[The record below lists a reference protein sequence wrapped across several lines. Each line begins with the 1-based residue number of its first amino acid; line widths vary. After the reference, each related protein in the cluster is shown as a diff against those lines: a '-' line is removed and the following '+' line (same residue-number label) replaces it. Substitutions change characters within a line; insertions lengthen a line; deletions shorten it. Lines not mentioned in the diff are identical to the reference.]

1 MTNWYTPAS
10 RNGSA
15 AAASARAERALAD
28 AAPAVFWTDRP
39 DRPQPRPRLTGAHTA
54 DLVVVGGGFT
64 GLWAA
69 ILAKQDD
76 PATEVVLVEAE
87 RVAFGA
93 SGRNGGF
100 VADSL
105 THGLSHGE
113 SQWPAEMESLVHL
126 GRENLA
132 AIAETVRR
140 SGIDAGLRLCGKTTV
155 AVAPHQ
161 VAELAAL
168 AELHRGYGD
177 DVTLLDAEQVRA
189 DVASPTYLA
198 GVRLRGAGGLVDPA
212 RLAWGLAGLAE
223 SLGVTIYE
231 DTRVTG
237 FDRSRGGVVVRTTDG
252 RISGHRVVIGT
263 NAYPPP
269 LRRLR
274 HWVLPVYD
282 YVLVTEPLSDAQR
295 TELRWPEAQ
304 GVTDAG
310 NQFHYYR
317 LTDDNRILFGGYDA
331 IYRFGNRVDAALD
344 QRDATHRLLA
354 EHFADTFPQLDG
366 VRFTHRWG
374 GVIDSTTRFT
384 PMFGTTRDRRIAYA
398 VGYTGLG
405 VAASRFGA
413 QVALDLLAGRE
424 TERTR
429 LRMVRRRP
437 VPFPPEPLRY
447 PVVEMTRRAL
457 AAADARDGRRGPW
470 LRLLDRFGVGFN
482 S

>member
-1 MTNWYTPAS
+1 MTNWYAPAA
-10 RNGSA
+10 RNGSG
-15 AAASARAERALAD
+15 AASARAERALAD
-28 AAPAVFWTDRP
+28 AAPTIFWTDRP
-39 DRPQPRPRLTGAHTA
+39 DRPPPRPRLTGAHTT
-54 DLVVVGGGFT
+54 DLVVIGGGFT

-69 ILAKQDD
+69 ILAKQDN
-76 PATEVVLVEAE
+76 PAADVVLVEGE

-105 THGLSHGE
+105 THGLSHGT
-113 SQWPAEMESLVHL
+113 SQWPTETAALVRL

-140 SGIDAGLRLCGKTTV
+140 FGIDAGLRLCGKTTV

-168 AELHRGYGD
+168 AELHRAYGD

-189 DVASPTYLA
+189 DVPSPLYLA
-198 GVRLRGAGGLVDPA
+198 GVRLRGTGGLVDPA
-212 RLAWGLAGLAE
+212 RLAWGLASVAE
-223 SLGVTIYE
+223 SLGVTIHE

-237 FDRSRGGVVVRTTDG
+237 LDRSGGGVVVRTAAG
-252 RISGHRVVIGT
+252 RISARRVVIGT

-274 HWVLPVYD
+274 HWILPVYD
-282 YVLVTEPLSDAQR
+282 YVLVTEPLDDAR
-295 TELRWPEAQ
+295 RAELRWPEAQ

-354 EHFADTFPQLDG
+354 RHFAQTFPQLDG
-366 VRFTHRWG
+366 LRFTHRWG

-413 QVALDLLAGRE
+413 RVALDLLAGRE

-470 LRLLDRFGVGFN
+470 LRLLDRFGVGFD

>member
-1 MTNWYTPAS
+1 MTNWYAPPA
-10 RNGSA
+10 RTASA
-15 AAASARAERALAD
+15 AAARARAQAALAD
-28 AAPAVFWTDRP
+28 AAPTSFWTDRP
-39 DRPQPRPRLTGAHTA
+39 QRPDPRARLTGAVVA
-54 DLVVVGGGFT
+54 DLVVIGGGFT

-69 ILAKQDD
+69 ILAKQDN
-76 PATEVVLVEAE
+76 PAADVVVVEAE

-100 VADSL
+100 IADSL
-105 THGLSHGE
+105 THGLSHGV
-113 SQWPAEMESLVHL
+113 SRWPAEMPTLVRL

-132 AIAETVRR
+132 AIADAVRR
-140 SGIDAGLRLCGKTTV
+140 FGIDAGLRPCGKTTV

-168 AELHRGYGD
+168 AELHRTYGD
-177 DVTLLDAEQVRA
+177 DVILLDAEQVRA

-198 GVRLRGAGGLVDPA
+198 GMRLRGAGGLVDPA
-212 RLAWGLAGLAE
+212 RLAWGLASAAE
-223 SLGVTIYE
+223 SLGVHIYE
-231 DTRVTG
+231 NTRVTG
-237 FDRSRGGVVVRTTDG
+237 FDRSRNGVVVRTADG
-252 RISGHRVVIGT
+252 RVHGRHVVVGT
-263 NAYPPP
+263 NGYPPP

-295 TELRWPEAQ
+295 TTLRWPDAQ

-331 IYRFGNRVDAALD
+331 IYRFGNRVEAALD
-344 QRDATHRLLA
+344 QRDASHQLLA
-354 EHFADTFPQLDG
+354 QHFADTFPQLDG
-366 VRFTHRWG
+366 IRFTHRWG

-413 QVALDLLAGRE
+413 RVALDLLGGRD
-424 TERTR
+424 TDRTR
-429 LRMVRRRP
+429 LQMVRRRP

-447 PVVEMTRRAL
+447 PVVEVTRRAL
-457 AAADARDGRRGPW
+457 AAADAHGGRRGPW

>member
-1 MTNWYTPAS
+1 
-10 RNGSA
+10 
-15 AAASARAERALAD
+15 
-28 AAPAVFWTDRP
+28 
-39 DRPQPRPRLTGAHTA
+39 
-54 DLVVVGGGFT
+54 VVIGGGFT

-76 PATEVVLVEAE
+76 PATDVVLLEAE

-100 VADSL
+100 IADSL
-105 THGLSHGE
+105 THGLSHGM
-113 SQWPAEMESLVHL
+113 SRWPAEMGALVRL

-132 AIAETVRR
+132 AIADTVARF
-140 SGIDAGLRLCGKTTV
+140 GIDADLRLCGKTTV

-161 VAELAAL
+161 VADLAAL
-168 AELHRGYGD
+168 ADLHAAFGD
-177 DVTLLDAEQVRA
+177 DVTLLDGEQARA
-189 DVASPTYLA
+189 DVASPTYLG

-212 RLAWGLAGLAE
+212 RLAWGLARAAE
-223 SLGVTIYE
+223 SLGVTIHE
-231 DTRVTG
+231 DSRVTG
-237 FDRSRGGVVVRTTDG
+237 VGRSGGGVEVRTAQS
-252 RISGHRVVIGT
+252 RIRCHRVVIGT

-274 HWVLPVYD
+274 HWVLPVHD

-295 TELRWPEAQ
+295 AALRWPEAQ
-304 GVTDAG
+304 GITDAG

-317 LTDDNRILFGGYDA
+317 LTGDNRILFGGYDA
-331 IYRFGNRVDAALD
+331 IYRFGNRVDDARE
-344 QRDATHRLLA
+344 QRDATHLLLA
-354 EHFADTFPQLDG
+354 RHFAETFPQLDG
-366 VRFTHRWG
+366 IRFTHRWG

-413 QVALDLLAGRE
+413 RVALDLLTGRE

-429 LRMVRRRP
+429 LQMVRRPP

-447 PVVEMTRRAL
+447 PVVQLTRRAL
-457 AAADARDGRRGPW
+457 ARADARDGRRGAW

>member
-1 MTNWYTPAS
+1 MTNWYAPAA
-10 RNGSA
+10 RDGSA
-15 AAASARAERALAD
+15 HARAKAQRAIAD
-28 AAPAVFWTDRP
+28 ATPTAFWTDRP
-39 DRPQPRPRLTGAHTA
+39 DAPPRRPRLTGAGSA
-54 DLVVVGGGFT
+54 DLVVIGGGFT

-76 PATEVVLVEAE
+76 PAADVVLLEAR
-87 RVAFGA
+87 RVAAGA

-100 VADSL
+100 VSDSL
-105 THGLSHGE
+105 THGLAQGRSR
-113 SQWPAEMESLVHL
+113 WPAEMPTLVRL

-132 AIAETVRR
+132 AIADTVRDHA
-140 SGIDAGLRLCGKTTV
+140 IDADLRLCGKTTV

-168 AELHRGYGD
+168 AELHRRHGD
-177 DVTLLDAEQVRA
+177 DVTLLDADQVRA
-189 DVASPTYLA
+189 DVASPIYLG
-198 GVRLRGAGGLVDPA
+198 GVRLRGTGGLVDPA
-212 RLAWGLAGLAE
+212 RLTWGLARLAE
-223 SLGVTIYE
+223 AFGVRIHE

-237 FDRSRGGVVVRTTDG
+237 FDRSRSGVVVRTTDG
-252 RISGHRVVIGT
+252 RISCRRAVIGT

-274 HWVLPVYD
+274 HWILPVHD
-282 YVLVTEPLSDAQR
+282 YVLVTEPLTDAQR
-295 TELRWPEAQ
+295 AQLRWPEAQ
-304 GVTDAG
+304 GLTDAG

-317 LTDDNRILFGGYDA
+317 LTEDNRILFGGYDA
-331 IYRFGNRVDAALD
+331 IYRFGNRLD
-344 QRDATHRLLA
+344 PAPEQRDATHLLLA
-354 EHFADTFPQLDG
+354 RHFAQTFPQLDG

-405 VAASRFGA
+405 VAAARFGA
-413 QVALDLLAGRE
+413 QVALDLLAGRD

-429 LRMVRRRP
+429 LQMVRRRP

-447 PVVEMTRRAL
+447 PAVELTRRAL
-457 AAADARDGRRGPW
+457 GAADARDGRRGAW

>member
-1 MTNWYTPAS
+1 MTNWYAPSA

-15 AAASARAERALAD
+15 TGAQARAQQAIAD
-28 AAPAVFWTDRP
+28 AAPTIFWTDRP
-39 DRPQPRPRLTGAHTA
+39 DRPQPRSRLTGARST
-54 DLVVVGGGFT
+54 DLVVIGGGFT

-69 ILAKQDD
+69 ILAKQDN
-76 PATEVVLVEAE
+76 PAADVVVLEAE
-87 RVAFGA
+87 RIAFGA

-100 VADSL
+100 VSDSL
-105 THGLSHGE
+105 THGLSHGL
-113 SQWPAEMESLVHL
+113 SRWPAEMESLVRL

-168 AELHRGYGD
+168 AELHQAHGD
-177 DVTLLDAEQVRA
+177 DATLLDGDQVRA
-189 DVASPTYLA
+189 DVASPGYLG
-198 GVRLRGAGGLVDPA
+198 GVRLRGTGGLVDPA
-212 RLAWGLAGLAE
+212 RLAWGLASVAE
-223 SLGVTIYE
+223 SLGVTIHE

-237 FDRSRGGVVVRTTDG
+237 FDRSPGGVVVRTADG
-252 RISGHRVVIGT
+252 GITCHRVVIGT

-274 HWVLPVYD
+274 HWILPVYD
-282 YVLVTEPLSDAQR
+282 YVLVTEPLSEAQR
-295 TELRWPEAQ
+295 AELRWPEAQ
-304 GVTDAG
+304 GITDAG

-331 IYRFGNRVDAALD
+331 IYWFGNRVEAALD
-344 QRDATHRLLA
+344 QRDATHLLLA
-354 EHFADTFPQLDG
+354 RHFAETFPQLDG

-429 LRMVRRRP
+429 LQMVRRRP

>member
-1 MTNWYTPAS
+1 MTNWYAPP
-10 RNGSA
+10 
-15 AAASARAERALAD
+15 ARAATAARARARQAIAD
-28 AAPAVFWTDRP
+28 AAPASFWTDRP
-39 DRPQPRPRLTGAHTA
+39 DRPAPRARLTGARTA
-54 DLVVVGGGFT
+54 DLVVIGGGFT

-69 ILAKQDD
+69 ILAKQDN
-76 PATEVVLVEAE
+76 PAADVMLVEAE
-87 RVAFGA
+87 RIAFGA

-105 THGLSHGE
+105 THGLSHGR
-113 SQWPAEMESLVHL
+113 SRWPTEMKSLVRL

-132 AIAETVRR
+132 AIAETVRGF
-140 SGIDAGLRLCGKTTV
+140 GIDAGLRLCGKTTV

-168 AELHRGYGD
+168 AELHRAYGD
-177 DVTLLDAEQVRA
+177 DVTLLDADQVRA

-223 SLGVTIYE
+223 SLGVTIHE

-237 FDRSRGGVVVRTTDG
+237 FDRSRSGVVVRTTG
-252 RISGHRVVIGT
+252 GSVPCRQVVIGT

-274 HWVLPVYD
+274 HWILPVYD

-295 TELRWPEAQ
+295 SQLRWPEAQ

-331 IYRFGNRVDAALD
+331 IYRFGNRVDPALD
-344 QRDATHRLLA
+344 QRDATHLLLA
-354 EHFADTFPQLDG
+354 EHFAQTFPQLDG
-366 VRFTHRWG
+366 IRFTHRWG

-384 PMFGTTRDRRIAYA
+384 PIFGTTRDRRIAYA

-424 TERTR
+424 TDRTR
-429 LRMVRRRP
+429 LQMVRRRP

-447 PVVEMTRRAL
+447 PVVEVTRRAL
-457 AAADARDGRRGPW
+457 AAADAHDGRRGPW

>member
-1 MTNWYTPAS
+1 MTNWYGPAARDRS
-10 RNGSA
+10 ASA
-15 AAASARAERALAD
+15 AQARAQRAIAD
-28 AAPAVFWTDRP
+28 AAPAIFWTDRP
-39 DRPQPRPRLTGAHTA
+39 DRPQPRSRLTGARSA
-54 DLVVVGGGFT
+54 DLVVIGGGFT

-69 ILAKQDD
+69 ILAKQDN
-76 PATEVVLVEAE
+76 PAADVVVLEA
-87 RVAFGA
+87 RSIGFGA

-100 VADSL
+100 VSDSL
-105 THGLSHGE
+105 THGLAHGL
-113 SQWPAEMESLVHL
+113 SQWPDELETLVRL
-126 GRENLA
+126 GRENVA
-132 AIAETVRR
+132 AIAGTVRQFD
-140 SGIDAGLRLCGKTTV
+140 IDAGLRLCGKTTV
-155 AVAPHQ
+155 AVAAHQ

-168 AELHRGYGD
+168 AELHRSYGD
-177 DVTLLDAEQVRA
+177 DATLLDGDQVRA
-189 DVASPTYLA
+189 DVASPTYLG
-198 GVRLRGAGGLVDPA
+198 GVRLRGSGGLVDPA
-212 RLAWGLAGLAE
+212 RLAWGLARAAE
-223 SLGVTIYE
+223 ALGVTIHE

-237 FDRSRGGVVVRTTDG
+237 FDRSRGGVVVRTGDG
-252 RISGHRVVIGT
+252 RISCHRVVIGT

-274 HWVLPVYD
+274 HWILPVYD
-282 YVLVTEPLSDAQR
+282 YVLVTERLTDAQR
-295 TELRWPEAQ
+295 MELRWPEAQ

-317 LTDDNRILFGGYDA
+317 LTDDNHILFGGFDA
-331 IYRFGNRVDAALD
+331 VYRFGNRVDEALD

-354 EHFADTFPQLDG
+354 QHFADTFPQLDG

-374 GVIDSTTRFT
+374 GAIDSTTRFT
-384 PMFGTTRDRRIAYA
+384 PMFGITRDRRIAYA

-447 PVVEMTRRAL
+447 PVVELTRRAL

>member
-1 MTNWYTPAS
+1 MTNWYAPSA

-15 AAASARAERALAD
+15 PAQAKAQRAIAD
-28 AAPAVFWTDRP
+28 AAPTAFWTDRP
-39 DRPQPRPRLTGAHTA
+39 DAPPQRPRLTGARTA
-54 DLVVVGGGFT
+54 DLVVIGGGFT
-64 GLWAA
+64 GLWTA

-76 PATEVVLVEAE
+76 PAADVVLLEA
-87 RVAFGA
+87 RQVAAGA

-100 VADSL
+100 ISDSL
-105 THGLSHGE
+105 THGLSHGT
-113 SQWPAEMESLVHL
+113 SRWPAEMPALVRL

-132 AIAETVRR
+132 AIAGTVREHA
-140 SGIDAGLRLCGKTTV
+140 IDADLRLCGKTAV

-161 VAELAAL
+161 LADLAAL
-168 AELHRGYGD
+168 AELHLSYGD
-177 DVTLLDAEQVRA
+177 DVTLLDADQVRA
-189 DVASPTYLA
+189 DVASPMYLG
-198 GVRLRGAGGLVDPA
+198 GVRLRGTGGLVDPA
-212 RLAWGLAGLAE
+212 RLTWGLARLAE
-223 SLGVTIYE
+223 ALGVTIHE

-237 FDRSRGGVVVRTTDG
+237 FDRSRTGVVVRTADG
-252 RISGHRVVIGT
+252 RVTGQRAVIGT

-274 HWVLPVYD
+274 HWILPVHD
-282 YVLVTEPLSDAQR
+282 YVLVTERLTDAQR
-295 TELRWPEAQ
+295 AELRWPEAQ
-304 GVTDAG
+304 GLTDAG

-317 LTDDNRILFGGYDA
+317 LTADNRILFGGYDA
-331 IYRFGNRVDAALD
+331 VYRFGNRVDSAVD
-344 QRDATHRLLA
+344 QRDATHLLLA
-354 EHFADTFPQLDG
+354 RHFAETFPQLDG

-413 QVALDLLAGRE
+413 QVALDLLAGRD
-424 TERTR
+424 TERTG
-429 LRMVRRRP
+429 LHMVRRRP

-447 PVVEMTRRAL
+447 PVVELTRRAL

>member
-1 MTNWYTPAS
+1 MTNWYAPSA
-10 RNGSA
+10 RIGSA
-15 AAASARAERALAD
+15 SAQAKAQRAIAD
-28 AAPAVFWTDRP
+28 AAPTAFWTDRP
-39 DRPQPRPRLTGAHTA
+39 DAPPQRSRLTGARAA
-54 DLVVVGGGFT
+54 DLVVIGGGFT

-76 PATEVVLVEAE
+76 PAADVMLLEA
-87 RVAFGA
+87 RRIAAGA

-100 VADSL
+100 ISDSL
-105 THGLSHGE
+105 THGVSHGT
-113 SQWPAEMESLVHL
+113 SRWPAEMPALVRL

-132 AIAETVRR
+132 AIAGTVREHA
-140 SGIDAGLRLCGKTTV
+140 IDADLRLCGKTTV

-177 DVTLLDAEQVRA
+177 DVTLLDADQVRA
-189 DVASPTYLA
+189 DVASPMYLG
-198 GVRLRGAGGLVDPA
+198 GVRLRGTGGLVDPA
-212 RLAWGLAGLAE
+212 RLTWGLARLAE
-223 SLGVTIYE
+223 ALGVTIHE

-237 FDRSRGGVVVRTTDG
+237 FDRSRTGVVVRTADG
-252 RISGHRVVIGT
+252 RVTGQRAVIGT

-274 HWVLPVYD
+274 HWILPVHD
-282 YVLVTEPLSDAQR
+282 YVLVTERLTDAQR
-295 TELRWPEAQ
+295 AELRWPEAQ
-304 GVTDAG
+304 GLTDAG

-317 LTDDNRILFGGYDA
+317 LTEDNRILFGGYDA
-331 IYRFGNRVDAALD
+331 VYRFGNRVDSALD
-344 QRDATHRLLA
+344 QRDATHLLLA
-354 EHFADTFPQLDG
+354 RHFAETFPQLDG

-413 QVALDLLAGRE
+413 QVALDLLAGRD
-424 TERTR
+424 TERTG
-429 LRMVRRRP
+429 LHMVRRRP

-447 PVVEMTRRAL
+447 PAVELTRRAL

>member
-1 MTNWYTPAS
+1 MTERY
-10 RNGSA
+10 A
-15 AAASARAERALAD
+15 AAAPNGSTSASLAKARRALAD
-28 AAPAVFWTDRP
+28 AAPAVFWTDRA
-39 DRPQPRPRLTGAHTA
+39 DAPQSRPRHTGAGSA
-54 DLVVVGGGFT
+54 DLVVIGGGFT
-64 GLWAA
+64 GLWTA
-69 ILAKQDD
+69 ILAKQEN
-76 PATEVVLVEAE
+76 PAADVVLLEA
-87 RVAFGA
+87 RRIAYGA

-100 VADSL
+100 VSDSL
-105 THGLSHGE
+105 THGLSHGL
-113 SQWPAEMESLVHL
+113 SRWPDELTTLVRL

-132 AIAETVRR
+132 AIADTVRQHH
-140 SGIDAGLRLCGKTTV
+140 IDAGLRLCGKTTV
-155 AVAPHQ
+155 AVAPYQ
-161 VAELAAL
+161 LTELTAL
-168 AELHRGYGD
+168 AELHRSYGD
-177 DVTLLDAEQVRA
+177 DATLLDGERMRA
-189 DVASPTYLA
+189 DVASPTYLG
-198 GVRLRGAGGLVDPA
+198 GVRVRGTGGLVDPA
-212 RLAWGLAGLAE
+212 RLTWGLARAAE
-223 SLGVTIYE
+223 ALGVRIHE

-237 FDRSRGGVVVRTTDG
+237 FDRGRGGVTVRTADG

-274 HWVLPVYD
+274 HWILPVYD
-282 YVLVTEPLSDAQR
+282 YVLVTERLSDAQR
-295 TELRWPEAQ
+295 AELRWPQAQ
-304 GVTDAG
+304 GLTDAG

-317 LTDDNRILFGGYDA
+317 LTDDNRVLFGGYDA
-331 IYRFGNRVDAALD
+331 VYWFGNRVDEALE

-354 EHFADTFPQLDG
+354 QHFAQTFPQLDG

-437 VPFPPEPLRY
+437 VPFPPEPLRF
-447 PVVEMTRRAL
+447 PVVELTRGAL
-457 AAADARDGRRGPW
+457 AAADRRDGRRGPW

>member
-1 MTNWYTPAS
+1 MTNWNAPAPRTGPS
-10 RNGSA
+10 SA
-15 AAASARAERALAD
+15 VQAKARQALAD
-28 AAPAVFWTDRP
+28 AAPTIFWTDRP
-39 DRPQPRPRLTGAHTA
+39 DGPQPRARLTGARDT
-54 DLVVVGGGFT
+54 DLVVIGGGFT
-64 GLWAA
+64 GLWTA
-69 ILAKQDD
+69 ILAKQAD
-76 PATEVVLVEAE
+76 PAADVVLLEA
-87 RVAFGA
+87 RRIAFGA

-100 VADSL
+100 ISDSL
-105 THGLSHGE
+105 THGLSHGIAR
-113 SQWPAEMESLVHL
+113 WPGEMATLVRL

-132 AIAETVRR
+132 AIADTARHH
-140 SGIDAGLRLCGKTTV
+140 GIDAGLRLCGKTTV

-161 VAELAAL
+161 IAELAAL
-168 AELHRGYGD
+168 ADLHRSYGD
-177 DVTLLDAEQVRA
+177 DATLLDSDQVRA
-189 DVASPTYLA
+189 DVASPTYL
-198 GVRLRGAGGLVDPA
+198 GGLRLRGTGGLVDPA
-212 RLAWGLAGLAE
+212 RLAWGLARVAE
-223 SLGVTIYE
+223 SLGVTIHE

-237 FDRSRGGVVVRTTDG
+237 FDRSRGGVVVRTPDG
-252 RISGHRVVIGT
+252 RISCHRVVIGT

-274 HWVLPVYD
+274 HWILPVYD
-282 YVLVTEPLSDAQR
+282 YVLVTEPLTDAQR
-295 TELRWPEAQ
+295 AELRWPDAQ
-304 GVTDAG
+304 GLTDAG

-317 LTDDNRILFGGYDA
+317 LTADNRILFGGYDA
-331 IYRFGNRVDAALD
+331 IYRFGNRVDEALE

-354 EHFADTFPQLDG
+354 QHFAETFPQLDG

-429 LRMVRRRP
+429 LQMVRRRP
-437 VPFPPEPLRY
+437 VPFPPEPLRF
-447 PVVEMTRRAL
+447 PVVELTRRAL
-457 AAADARDGRRGPW
+457 ATADARGGRRGPW